1 MSSTMPAAGLRPAP
15 DGANPADIVVRNA
28 RIYTSDRGQPT
39 ASAVAISGG
48 VFTAVGDD
56 AAVAGHVG
64 ANTRIV
70 DGLGGRV
77 IPGLNDSHMRLPGC
91 PAGPFTRSRPGS
103 RRWGGWSPGG
113 KMPAPGR
120 KAGRGAATTG

>member
-1 MSSTMPAAGLRPAP
+1 MSSTMPAASLRPAP
-15 DGANPADIVVRNA
+15 DVASPADIVVRNA
-28 RIYTSDRGQPT
+28 RIYTGDRAQPS

-70 DGLGGRV
+70 DWRGRRV
-77 IPGLNDSHMRLPGC
+77 IPGLNDSHRHII
-91 PAGPFTRSRPGS
+91 
-103 RRWGGWSPGG
+103 
-113 KMPAPGR
+113 
-120 KAGRGAATTG
+120 RGATGKGAVGGE

>member
-1 MSSTMPAAGLRPAP
+1 MSRTRPTSWCA
-15 DGANPADIVVRNA
+15 A
-28 RIYTSDRGQPT
+28 RIYTGDRAQPT

-70 DGLGGRV
+70 DWLGRRV
-77 IPGLNDSHMRLPGC
+77 IPGLNDSHMHII
-91 PAGPFTRSRPGS
+91 
-103 RRWGGWSPGG
+103 
-113 KMPAPGR
+113 
-120 KAGRGAATTG
+120 RGATGKGAVGGE

>member
-15 DGANPADIVVRNA
+15 DVANPADIVVRNA
-28 RIYTSDRGQPT
+28 RIYTGDRAQPT

-70 DGLGGRV
+70 DWLGRRV
-77 IPGLNDSHMRLPGC
+77 IPGLNDSHRHII
-91 PAGPFTRSRPGS
+91 
-103 RRWGGWSPGG
+103 
-113 KMPAPGR
+113 
-120 KAGRGAATTG
+120 RGATRKGAVGGE